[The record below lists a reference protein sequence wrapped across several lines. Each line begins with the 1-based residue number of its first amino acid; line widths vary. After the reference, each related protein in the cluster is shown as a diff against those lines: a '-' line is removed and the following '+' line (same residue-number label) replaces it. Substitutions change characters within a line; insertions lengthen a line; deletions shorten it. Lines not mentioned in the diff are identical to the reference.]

1 MITNNDPHSPLPT
14 PHSPFELLCFGN
26 ALIDVFAAADS
37 GWLDGLGITER
48 VQHISRDLAQQILE
62 ALVLE
67 NDTVLSS
74 GGGAAN
80 VAKIAAML
88 DTKSAFAGCV
98 GPSTISNEQLTMNN
112 EREVAVA
119 GNFAAAGRLAAVFKK
134 DLEAAGV
141 VPLLSTGKGKTGLC
155 FAFNCGGSTRIAA
168 SPGAALEF
176 SEADVPADLIP
187 QAEAIVLDGYMLDRR
202 PLVQHIMQLASRHGI
217 PIALDAA
224 SVFQIKEKTED
235 ILQYSR
241 NYPLIVFMNADEAIV
256 FFNNI
261 RKSKDSHETY
271 SEREKETLILKEICP
286 VLKCITEGE
295 IFPIIVIKLGGK
307 GAVVLAG
314 GNIYREE
321 TFTIIPHNTVG
332 AGDAFCAAFLSAW
345 IRRRSIQECA
355 ALGNR
360 VAREILLVPGTNIE
374 KGKLKSFAKQLRK

>member
-1 MITNNDPHSPLPT
+1 MKN
-14 PHSPFELLCFGN
+14 FELLCFGN
-26 ALIDVFAAADS
+26 AMVDVFASVDPV
-37 GWLDGLGITER
+37 WLDGLGITEA
-48 VQHISRDLAQQILE
+48 VQHISMDLAQRLLE
-62 ALVLE
+62 ELVLA
-67 NDTVLSS
+67 NDMVMSS
-74 GGGAAN
+74 GGSAAN

-88 DTKSAFAGCV
+88 DTESAFIGCV
-98 GPSTISNEQLTMNN
+98 GSSTDVDASTAGDNLT
-112 EREVAVA
+112 AS
-119 GNFAAAGRLAAVFKK
+119 FKN
-134 DLEAAGV
+134 DLESAGV
-141 VPLLSTGKGKTGLC
+141 VPLLSTGNDKTGLC
-155 FAFNCGGSTRIAA
+155 FAFHCGGFTRIAA

-187 QAEAIVLDGYMLDRR
+187 RAEAIVLDGYMLDRR
-202 PLVQHIMQLASRHGI
+202 PLVQHIMGLASRHGI

-256 FFNNI
+256 FYDNI
-261 RKSKDSHETY
+261 KKSRPRVEATEH
-271 SEREKETLILKEICP
+271 EKETLILKEICP

-332 AGDAFCAAFLSAW
+332 AGDAFFAAFLSAW

-355 ALGNR
+355 
-360 VAREILLVPGTNIE
+360 
-374 KGKLKSFAKQLRK
+374 SM

>member
-1 MITNNDPHSPLPT
+1 LPSPKARMITDNNPSPQ
-14 PHSPFELLCFGN
+14 LLCFGN
-26 ALIDVFAAADS
+26 AMVDVFASVDPV
-37 GWLDGLGITER
+37 WLDGQGITEA
-48 VQHISRDLAQQILE
+48 VQHIPMDLAQRILGE
-62 ALVLE
+62 IVLA
-67 NDTVLSS
+67 NDTVMSS
-74 GGGAAN
+74 GGSAAN

-88 DTKSAFAGCV
+88 DTESAFIGCI
-98 GPSTISNEQLTMNN
+98 GAPT
-112 EREVAVA
+112 
-119 GNFAAAGRLAAVFKK
+119 GGDNFAATFIN

-141 VPLLSTGKGKTGLC
+141 VPLLSEGNEKTGLC

-187 QAEAIVLDGYMLDRR
+187 RAEAIVLDGYMLDRR
-202 PLVQHIMQLASRHGI
+202 PLVQHIMELASCHGI

-256 FFNNI
+256 FYNNI
-261 RKSKDSHETY
+261 KKSRDTLETY
-271 SEREKETLILKEICP
+271 SEREKESLILKEICP

-295 IFPIIVIKLGGK
+295 IFPIIVIKLGGR

-355 ALGNR
+355 AMGNR

-374 KGKLKSFAKQLRK
+374 KNKLKSFAKQLRK

>member
-26 ALIDVFAAADS
+26 ALVDVFAAVDPA
-37 GWLDGLGITER
+37 WLDGLGITEP
-48 VQHISRDLAQQILE
+48 VQHIPMDLARRILGE
-62 ALVLE
+62 LVLLH
-67 NDTVLSS
+67 DTVMSS
-74 GGGAAN
+74 GGLAAN

-88 DTKSAFAGCV
+88 DTKSAFAGCI
-98 GPSTISNEQLTMNN
+98 GTPTDGDN
-112 EREVAVA
+112 
-119 GNFAAAGRLAAVFKK
+119 LAATFKN

-141 VPLLSTGKGKTGLC
+141 VPLLSAGKEKTGLC

-168 SPGAALEF
+168 SPGASLEF

-187 QAEAIVLDGYMLDRR
+187 RAEALVLDGYMLDRR
-202 PLVQHIMQLASRHGI
+202 PLVQHIMEVASCHGI

-256 FFNNI
+256 FYDNI
-261 RKSKDSHETY
+261 RKSRPRIEAT
-271 SEREKETLILKEICP
+271 EREKETLILKEICP

-345 IRRRSIQECA
+345 IRHKSIQECA
-355 ALGNR
+355 AMGNR
-360 VAREILLVPGTNIE
+360 VAREILLVPGTSIE
-374 KGKLKSFAKQLRK
+374 KNKLKSFAKQLRK

>member
-1 MITNNDPHSPLPT
+1 MGSRGIKSV
-14 PHSPFELLCFGN
+14 ELLCFGN
-26 ALIDVFAAADS
+26 AMVDVFTSVDPV
-37 GWLDGLGITER
+37 WLDGLGITESA
-48 VQHISRDLAQQILE
+48 QHIPMELALRLLKE
-62 ALVLE
+62 LVLVK
-67 NDTVLSS
+67 NTVMSS

-88 DTKSAFAGCV
+88 DTESAFAGCV
-98 GPSTISNEQLTMNN
+98 GSPTNVGASDTDLG
-112 EREVAVA
+112 
-119 GNFAAAGRLAAVFKK
+119 GNLADIFKK

-141 VPLLSTGKGKTGLC
+141 SSLLSAGKGKTGLC
-155 FAFNCGGSTRIAA
+155 FAFNCGDFIRIAA

-176 SEADVPADLIP
+176 TEADVPEELIS

-202 PLVQHIMQLASRHGI
+202 PLVQHIMGLASRHGI

-256 FFNNI
+256 FYDNI
-261 RKSKDSHETY
+261 RKTSDTSETI
-271 SEREKETLILKEICP
+271 SEREKESLILKEICP

-295 IFPIIVIKLGGK
+295 IFPIIVIKLGER

-321 TFTIIPHNTVG
+321 TFSIIPRNTVG
-332 AGDAFCAAFLSAW
+332 AGDAFCAAFMSAW
-345 IRRRSIQECA
+345 IRKKSIQECA
-355 ALGNR
+355 AMGNK
-360 VAREILLVPGTNIE
+360 VAREILSVPGTSIE